1 MPVRAAARPGRRV
14 ISAVSAVC
22 AACTVLAAGG
32 CAATA
37 STGAAVRASGGM
49 ATVALQPG
57 DQFTWLLP
65 LLPFSASTGA
75 DLEYSEYLMWRPV
88 YWFGSPGHVGLNQAE
103 SLADPAVI
111 TAGGG
116 QTTATITLKHY
127 DWSDGR
133 PVTSRDVQFWF
144 NLLKAE
150 KTNWWDYVPGEF
162 PDNVTAFTILS
173 ATNYKD
179 DMLGPSGH

>member
-1 MPVRAAARPGRRV
+1 MPGCAAARSGRH
-14 ISAVSAVC
+14 ILSALSAAC
-22 AACTVLAAGG
+22 AACAVLAAAG
-32 CAATA
+32 C
-37 STGAAVRASGGM
+37 GRASPPAAQVRVSGGT

-57 DQFTWLLP
+57 DQFTWILP

-75 DLEYSEYLMWRPV
+75 NLEYSEYLMWRPV

-111 TAGGG
+111 TSNSG

-127 DWSDGR
+127 DWSDGV

-150 KTNWWDYVPGEF
+150 KANWWDYVPGQC
-162 PDNVTAFTILS
+162 
-173 ATNYKD
+173 
-179 DMLGPSGH
+179 H